1 MFKLLIPA
9 LFFALASQASL
20 QPDMPKEDYDN
31 ICKPVVQKFVSSLL
45 DSKTLSIDEGIILQ
59 EKDAN
64 EKSVAISK
72 MGVDKADYTAVY
84 SAVNRQV
91 GFNMEGEWR
100 LRVRVS
106 TALSINDHICNVTNV
121 SLTIGRPKNI
131 KK

>member
-1 MFKLLIPA
+1 MFKILISTLL
-9 LFFALASQASL
+9 LAFVSQASL

-45 DSKTLSIDEGIILQ
+45 DSKTITIDDGIILA

-64 EKSVAISK
+64 EKRLAISK
-72 MGVDKADYTAVY
+72 MRADKADYTAIY

-100 LRVRVS
+100 LSVRVS
-106 TALSINDHICNVTNV
+106 TTLSINERICNISNATFTV
-121 SLTIGRPKNI
+121 GRPKPI